1 MSSRHHDSVN
11 SHLAILK
18 TSGPLDAQVIQPE
31 SRQIPRVSSKA
42 MWRRAPVGT
51 PRNSSWSTKTT
62 PTSQAANAWS
72 TVGQRLS
79 DVERSVRAEDGSWRL
94 VELARLVL
102 TEPRRVSDLTA

>member
-1 MSSRHHDSVN
+1 MTPD
-11 SHLAILK
+11 
-18 TSGPLDAQVIQPE
+18 GPRRTPGRPDAERSACELNVEGCPG
-31 SRQIPRVSSKA
+31 RARRA
-42 MWRRAPVGT
+42 HRRWRRRRASAWFEANGD
-51 PRNSSWSTKTT
+51 
-62 PTSQAANAWS
+62 TSQAANAWS